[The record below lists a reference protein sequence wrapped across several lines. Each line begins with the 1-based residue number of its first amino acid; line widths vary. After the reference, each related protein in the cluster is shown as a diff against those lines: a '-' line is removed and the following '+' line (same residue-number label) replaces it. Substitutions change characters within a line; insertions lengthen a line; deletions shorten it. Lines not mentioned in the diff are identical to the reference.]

1 MIINVWFAPGMAQN
15 IIDVK
20 TARLIGF
27 VNRVYKNVNILWMKF
42 KGGYKMLYCWECGEK
57 YPKEYFNYLRLCP
70 NCTRK
75 VIIEEQNSFVSNNT
89 TGVKPNEQEKASN
102 T

>member
-1 MIINVWFAPGMAQN
+1 MALN

-20 TARLIGF
+20 TALLIGY
-27 VNRVYKNVNILWMKF
+27 VKCVKTNLNILWMKF
-42 KGGYKMLYCWECGEK
+42 KGGYKMLYCWECGGK

-89 TGVKPNEQEKASN
+89 TGVKQNEQEKASH
-102 T
+102 TEPVDP